1 MADLPL
7 NPWSGKFRR
16 VIHATYAPHRGPV
29 GATTLVV
36 STRGG
41 VIKLDPHTAGVCTI
55 TIDEDGGRVL
65 RDALIK
71 WLG

>member
-1 MADLPL
+1 MTDLPL
-7 NPWSGKFRR
+7 TRWNGKFRR
-16 VIHATYAPHRGPV
+16 VIHATCVPHRGPV
-29 GATTLVV
+29 SSTNLVV
-36 STRGG
+36 SARGG

-65 RDALIK
+65 RDALIT

>member
-7 NPWSGKFRR
+7 NRWDGKFRR
-16 VIHATYAPHRGPV
+16 VIHATCSPHRGLV
-29 GATTLVV
+29 GSTTLVV

-41 VIKLDPHTAGVCTI
+41 VITLDPHAAGVCTI